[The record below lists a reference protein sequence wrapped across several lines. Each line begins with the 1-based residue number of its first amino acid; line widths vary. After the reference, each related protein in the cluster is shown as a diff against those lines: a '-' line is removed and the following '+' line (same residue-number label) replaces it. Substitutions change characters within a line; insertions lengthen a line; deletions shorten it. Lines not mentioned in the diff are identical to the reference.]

1 MGCLVSVSLIKKTE
15 KEWEKACVIFRVHEK
30 ELGGGIM
37 LDIGHYSV
45 HLATLVFGA
54 EKPEKVPSTFQQLFK
69 RLTGEIEI

>member
-1 MGCLVSVSLIKKTE
+1 M
-15 KEWEKACVIFRVHEK
+15 FRVHEK

-54 EKPEKVPSTFQQLFK
+54 EKPEKVPSTFQQLLK
-69 RLTGEIEI
+69 ELHIR